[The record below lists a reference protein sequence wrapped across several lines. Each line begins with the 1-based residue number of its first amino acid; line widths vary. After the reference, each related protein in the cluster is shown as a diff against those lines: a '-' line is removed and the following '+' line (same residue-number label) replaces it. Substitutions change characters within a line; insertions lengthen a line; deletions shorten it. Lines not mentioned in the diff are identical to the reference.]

1 MSAQHAGSP
10 DFPAVVAGLLGSKGR
25 QRYMLEV
32 EDGKLMSI
40 ERAGNFAVSGGGG
53 DGGYVSMAEAALLL
67 GHGKHWLSRKTRG
80 MKTWEHLGL
89 KPRQSGRNLLFKKAD
104 VIENLESRA
113 IKRRGRPKSMT
124 GEIRPNV

>member
-40 ERAGNFAVSGGGG
+40 EKAGG
-53 DGGYVSMAEAALLL
+53 DGGYVSMAEAAQLL

-89 KPRQSGRNLLFKKAD
+89 KPRQSGRNLMFKKAD

-124 GEIRPNV
+124 GDIRPNV